1 MTDII
6 KYSDMKK
13 FRFWAFASVIALFTT
28 ACGGGGGGSES
39 EKPLDPEPSKP
50 VEEIDPPIN
59 EPSVAPNARIDDG
72 RHVTAYV
79 TYYGSL
85 IPDASVLTHINYAFA
100 ELYMVDGIY
109 KKFDLQGS
117 KARFQN
123 IVNLKKLYPNL
134 KICLS
139 FTHGVTNS
147 DNRQGGSFSAL
158 CKSEDNMKRFAD
170 DCLKFLQDYGIDGID
185 LDWEFPGLSW
195 SGAACDVTCDTEN
208 YVKLVK
214 QLRETLGDKYE
225 ISYAGYC
232 FDKQTVSG
240 GGYRYVDI
248 RGMDQYVDYVNIM
261 AYDFDAAPHHHSA
274 LSDTRAY
281 RDCNR
286 AVNSYLNAGVKP
298 NKLVLGVPFY
308 GRHSFSTSPTAVSY
322 KSILNLDPKK
332 YRRNKW
338 DATAS
343 CPYVETMQGVF
354 YMGYDNPRSIAAKGS
369 WIRQKG
375 MLGLM
380 YWEYD
385 QDDAKG
391 TLRTAVWNAVMTP

>member
-1 MTDII
+1 MN
-6 KYSDMKK
+6 KL
-13 FRFWAFASVIALFTT
+13 RFWQIMAVAAIFSLS
-28 ACGGGGGGSES
+28 ACGGGGGG
-39 EKPLDPEPSKP
+39 EKETDLDPEGTTP
-50 VEEIDPPIN
+50 VAEEVDPPIK
-59 EPSVAPNARIDDG
+59 EPLVAPKARIDDG

-85 IPDASVLTHINYAFA
+85 IPDATVITHINYAFA
-100 ELYMVDGIY
+100 ELYMVDGVY

-117 KARFQN
+117 KTRFQN
-123 IVNLKKLYPNL
+123 IVNLKKTHPEL
-134 KICLS
+134 KICIS
-139 FTHGVTNS
+139 FTHGVANS
-147 DNRQGGSFSAL
+147 DNRQGGSFSGL

-170 DCLKFLQDYGIDGID
+170 DVLKFLQDNNLDGVD

-195 SGAACDVTCDTEN
+195 SGAACDVTCDVEN

-214 QLRETLGDKYE
+214 QLRETLGNDYT

-248 RGMDQYVDYVNIM
+248 KGMDPYVDYVNIM
-261 AYDFDAAPHHHSA
+261 TYDLDEAPHHHSA

-286 AVNSYLNAGVKP
+286 AVNAYLNAGVKP
-298 NKLVLGVPFY
+298 NKLVLGIPFY
-308 GRHSFSTSPTAVSY
+308 GRHSFSTSPTAISY

-338 DATAS
+338 DAIAN
-343 CPYVETMQGVF
+343 CAYVETMQGVF
-354 YMGYDNPRSIAAKGS
+354 YMGYDNPRSIAAKGE
-369 WIRQKG
+369 WIRKKG

-385 QDDAKG
+385 QDDSKG